1 MKKILITGSSGRVG
15 GFIAKHLAS
24 SNKIIGIDIVPGK
37 FTSVVSN
44 ILSPKV
50 SPLIQSAD
58 AIIHCAALH
67 APHIEQ
73 HSEQE
78 FWDANVATTEYLL
91 KHCDQHASMV
101 LTSST
106 SVFGSSL
113 VKPGRTVWV
122 DEDLA
127 VRPRDIYD
135 STKLAAEGLVK
146 QDDATHRSMTV
157 LRISRCFPEQER
169 LMAIYRLH
177 RGVDLRD
184 VVQAHTL
191 ALNRSAGQGL
201 YIISAPIPFKRAD
214 LIELYSDAASLIKQ
228 KCPSLGAYF
237 KQNNWSLP
245 VSIDR
250 VYSSEL
256 ASKELGYRP
265 SFGVDRFLNGDRQP
279 DCLALC

>member
-1 MKKILITGSSGRVG
+1 M
-15 GFIAKHLAS
+15 
-24 SNKIIGIDIVPGK
+24 PGK

-44 ILSPKV
+44 ILSPKAA
-50 SPLIQSAD
+50 PLIQGAD

-67 APHIEQ
+67 APHIKH

-91 KHCDQHASMV
+91 KHCGQHASFV

-106 SVFGSSL
+106 SVFGGSL
-113 VKPGRTVWV
+113 VRPGRTVWV
-122 DEDLA
+122 DEGL
-127 VRPRDIYD
+127 VTQPRDIYD
-135 STKLAAEGLVK
+135 VTKLAAEGLVR
-146 QDDATHRSMTV
+146 QADATHRSMTV
-157 LRISRCFPEQER
+157 LRISRCFPEQEK

-184 VVQAHTL
+184 VVLAHSL
-191 ALNRSAGQGL
+191 ALGRSAAHGL
-201 YIISAPIPFKRAD
+201 YIISGPLLFQRANLVELYND
-214 LIELYSDAASLIKQ
+214 AALLIEQMCPRLSD
-228 KCPSLGAYF
+228 YF

-245 VSIDR
+245 TSIDR

-265 SFGVDRFLNGDRQP
+265 RFSVDQFLQGDRQP
-279 DCLALC
+279 GCIELC